1 MKKICERRVHYVT
14 EVTRV
19 YDSGLT
25 EVSVYCDEVIA
36 GAGQILMG
44 IITKQPGTG
53 MPWWAYPASINDKR
67 KFTSRKKAF
76 SFLWDYIKTTDAGR
90 IHWAKHFPDSPS

>member
-1 MKKICERRVHYVT
+1 MTKVLERRVHFVT

-25 EVSVYCDEVIA
+25 EVSVYCDEVII

-44 IITKQPGTG
+44 IITKQSEKG
-53 MPWWAYPASINDKR
+53 MPWWAYPASTNDRR
-67 KFTSRKKAF
+67 KFTSRRKAF
-76 SFLWDYIKTTDAGR
+76 SFLWDHIKTTDAGR
-90 IHWAKHFPDSPS
+90 FHWAKHFPDNPA